1 MSNSKPLSTV
11 TTGRPGRPA
20 AMHRKAALL
29 IGSAGV
35 EALRQADIYLVPGPL
50 ARELAL
56 IVEPSASPSE
66 TTTLTP
72 ANTTIV

>member
-1 MSNSKPLSTV
+1 MSNSKPITTV

-20 AMHRKAALL
+20 AMHKRAAQL

-35 EALRQADIYLVPGPL
+35 EALRNADLYLISGSL

-56 IVEPSASPSE
+56 IVEPSATPSE
-66 TTTLTP
+66 PTTQP
-72 ANTTIV
+72 PEQKPE